1 MTQSTEPLKLYIY
14 TRGRDNFVFPLGDAP
29 MPIFAAET
37 LPAEF
42 TAVATPAAAN
52 FIVLPF
58 DLGLLVNAVGIRLT
72 AQYLRTLPFFGAYA
86 AKHVYFLRHDD
97 SRPLGVPGVIFRVGA
112 NRFHRDPLTVALPYH
127 TEDFGALANADFAAL
142 PYDTAFVGY
151 VGLTDLRRTMAHS
164 VRAASALT
172 AKIVLREIFFG
183 HVKEHR
189 SPEAQAQFRAE
200 YRQSLAETRTVLCPR
215 GEGEGSIRFFEAMSA
230 GRVPI
235 LLADEHE
242 LPFADQIDYD
252 AFVLRIPQAD
262 AARTGEILA
271 AWLAAHPPETLQ
283 QMGTLA
289 RRAWVK
295 HIDPQKLPQEIHR
308 YLNRIKI
315 ETAGQLTV
323 PPAEKRPRRLAAT
336 ELQYLYA
343 RAAELPRHS
352 TALAVVG
359 ADRLPVLT
367 LAQAFA
373 DTGNTDSQVLALPLP
388 KAPPGE
394 LPPAAAKMVSIL
406 PPYSAESLARV
417 RIRSI
422 HLFYFSGI
430 FTAADTRTLL
440 QNWYPT
446 LGFGGMFIGIDRT
459 PNQTVWHAAESF
471 CRELGWFTPRIAL
484 KTENYILFELE
495 FNAAA
500 VFQKTFGFQSVPMY
514 TLPAVSAPP
523 VRQLNFSGDAPP
535 ARLPSVSLCM
545 IVKNE
550 EANLADCLRSV
561 GDFPAEII
569 VVDTGSTDRT
579 VAIAESFGAKVYHF
593 QWIDDFAAARNE
605 SLRHA
610 TGDWI
615 FWLDADDR
623 VPPRSLVQL
632 KQAVA
637 SGQADAFRCRMVS
650 PLGGDTPAVNVALY
664 TLLFRNYRG
673 VQFEGAIHETPTDS
687 AVQQG
692 LMLANTNIVI
702 EHHGYG
708 DTAQLRQKA
717 KRNARILRRCLTAE
731 PDNLKWRYHL
741 GVSLYQM
748 EDYAGAAMQFE
759 PIVAHPAPP
768 LNEQNQVYRA
778 HLLLLS
784 AYANTNQ
791 PARADAVLARALERY
806 PRRRHLLAA
815 AGMFRLHQNRPAEAV
830 SLLERAQTLPPDT
843 GEGEDWQPGV
853 LESQLAAA
861 HHAVGITAFQRGDF
875 LSAAESFQREIALAR
890 DPAQIAEA
898 WKLTAL
904 CLQKLGQENEAM
916 IAWKMSESA
925 TLQIGK

>member
-1 MTQSTEPLKLYIY
+1 MTQPTEPLKLYIY
-14 TRGRDNFVFPLGDAP
+14 TRGRDNFVFPLDEP
-29 MPIFAAET
+29 PLPIFAGET
-37 LPAEF
+37 PPEF
-42 TAVATPAAAN
+42 TAVVTPATAD

-58 DLGLLVNAVGIRLT
+58 ELGLLVNAVGIRLT

-97 SRPLGVPGVIFRVGA
+97 SRPLGVPGVVLRVGA
-112 NRFHRDPLTVALPYH
+112 NRFYRDPLTVALPYH
-127 TEDFGALANADFAAL
+127 TEDFGAVADADFAAL

-151 VGLTDLRRTMAHS
+151 VGLTDLRRTMADS
-164 VRAASALT
+164 VRAESTLT
-172 AKIVLREIFFG
+172 AKIVLREMFFG
-183 HVKEHR
+183 HVKTHQ
-189 SPEAQAQFRAE
+189 SPEAQAQYRAE

-230 GRVPI
+230 GRVPV

-252 AFVLRIPQAD
+252 AFTLRIPQSD

-271 AWLAAHPPETLQ
+271 AWLTAHPPEALQ
-283 QMGTLA
+283 QMGALA
-289 RRAWVK
+289 RRAWVE
-295 HIDPQKLPQEIHR
+295 HIDPRKLPQEIHR
-308 YLNRIKI
+308 YLSRIKT
-315 ETAGQLTV
+315 ETSGQLTV
-323 PPAEKRPRRLAAT
+323 PPAQKRPRRLAAT

-359 ADRLPVLT
+359 DDRLPVLT

-373 DTGNTDSQVLALPLP
+373 DTGNTDSRVLALSLPHTPL
-388 KAPPGE
+388 GE
-394 LPPAAAKMVSIL
+394 LPPVAAKFISVL

-417 RIRSI
+417 RVRSV
-422 HLFYFSGI
+422 HLLYFSGI
-430 FTAADTRTLL
+430 FTAADTHTLL
-440 QNWYPT
+440 KNWYPT
-446 LGFGGMFIGIDRT
+446 LGFGGVFIGVDRT
-459 PNQTVWHAAESF
+459 PNQTVWHAAEAF

-500 VFQKTFGFQSVPMY
+500 AFQKTFGIQFMPMY
-514 TLPAVSAPP
+514 ALPAVLAPA
-523 VRQLNFSGDAPP
+523 VRQLNFDGDAPP
-535 ARLPSVSLCM
+535 TRLPSVSLCM

-550 EANLADCLRSV
+550 ADNLADCLRSV

-569 VVDTGSTDRT
+569 VVDTGSTDGT
-579 VAIAESFGAKVYHF
+579 AAIAESFGAKVYRF
-593 QWIDDFAAARNE
+593 DWIDDFAAARNE
-605 SLRHA
+605 SLRHS

-637 SGQADAFRCRMVS
+637 SGRADAFRCRMVS
-650 PLGGDTPAVNVALY
+650 PLGGDTPTVNVALY
-664 TLLFRNYRG
+664 TLLFHNYRG

-687 AVQQG
+687 AIRQG
-692 LMLANTNIVI
+692 LTLANTNIVI
-702 EHHGYG
+702 EHRGYG
-708 DTAQLRQKA
+708 DPSQLRQKA
-717 KRNARILRRCLTAE
+717 ERNARILRRCLAAE
-731 PDNLKWRYHL
+731 PNNLKWRYHL
-741 GVSLYQM
+741 GISLYQM
-748 EDYAGAAMQFE
+748 EDYTGAAVQFE

-778 HLLLLS
+778 HLLLMS
-784 AYANTNQ
+784 AYANTGRS
-791 PARADAVLARALERY
+791 ARADAVLARALERY
-806 PRRRHLLAA
+806 PRRRHLLVA

-830 SLLERAQTLPPDT
+830 SLLERARILPPDT

-853 LESQLAAA
+853 LEAQLAAA
-861 HHAVGITAFQRGDF
+861 HHAVGIDAFQHGDF
-875 LSAAESFQREIALAR
+875 LSAAESFQREITVLR
-890 DPAQIAEA
+890 QPAKIAEA

-916 IAWKMSESA
+916 VAWKMSESA
-925 TLQIGK
+925 TLRTGK